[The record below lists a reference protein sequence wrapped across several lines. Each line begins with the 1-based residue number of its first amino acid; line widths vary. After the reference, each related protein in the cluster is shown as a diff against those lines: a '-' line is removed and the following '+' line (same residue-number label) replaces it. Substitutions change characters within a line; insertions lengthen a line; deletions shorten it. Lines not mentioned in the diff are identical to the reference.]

1 MTELLE
7 FKGKDAVEGRR
18 PREMGWYIRLGL
30 IASVTFVGA
39 GMAWGTM
46 APLEGAVIAS
56 GTVVLEHNINKVQH
70 AVGGVV
76 GAILVQ
82 EGQRVAAGDVV
93 MRLDETATR
102 VNRQIIVNDLN
113 SQRIRQA
120 RLNAEREQAATIT
133 VPADLKAL
141 AATDPDIKQALASET
156 ALFAARARTRVGQR
170 AQLAEQIKQSQQ
182 EIRGTDAQ
190 YKSALEQVRVA
201 ELELV
206 DMRSLLAKNLVAKP
220 RVTQL
225 EREVARIRGTIGELT
240 ARGAQINARIS
251 ETELQILQIDRA
263 LETEVAKDSREAEAK
278 ISELNEKLATADDQ
292 LRRIDLRSPSDG
304 IVHQMQIH
312 NVGGVIGPGSPVMSI
327 VPERDT
333 LVIEAK
339 VNPIDIDQIHADQSA
354 RVRFTA
360 FNSRTTPELQGSIFR
375 IGADILRDDRTG
387 AMYYVVGVRVS
398 DQESARLG
406 KLRLIPGMP
415 AEVFIKTSERTV
427 ANFLMKP
434 LFEHMNRAFREE

>member
-7 FKGKDAVEGRR
+7 FKGNQLEARR
-18 PREMGWYIRLGL
+18 PREMGWYIRFGL

-46 APLEGAVIAS
+46 APLEGAVIAP

-82 EGQRVAAGDVV
+82 EGQRVAAGDVLL
-93 MRLDETATR
+93 RLDETATR

-113 SQRIRQA
+113 TQRVRQA
-120 RLNAEREQAATIT
+120 RLNSEREQAATMAI
-133 VPADLKAL
+133 PADLEAL
-141 AATDPDIKQALASET
+141 AAADPEVRQALLSET
-156 ALFAARARTRVGQR
+156 ALFNARARTRVGQR
-170 AQLAEQIKQSQQ
+170 AQLTEQIRQSQQ
-182 EIRGTDAQ
+182 EIKGTDAQ
-190 YKSALEQVRVA
+190 YKSAVEQVRVA

-225 EREVARIRGTIGELT
+225 EREVARIRGTMGELT
-240 ARGAQINARIS
+240 ARAAQINARIS
-251 ETELQILQIDRA
+251 ETELQILQIDRT
-263 LETEVAKDSREAEAK
+263 LETEVAKESREAEAK

-304 IVHQMQIH
+304 IVHQLQVH
-312 NVGGVIGPGSPVMSI
+312 NVGGVIVPGAAIMSI
-327 VPERDT
+327 VPERDA

-339 VNPIDIDQIHADQSA
+339 INPADIDQIHADQPA

-360 FNSRTTPELQGSIFR
+360 FNSRTTPELNGTVFR

-387 AMYYVVGVRVS
+387 AMYYLVGVRVS

-415 AEVFIKTSERTV
+415 AETFIKTSERTV

-434 LFEHMNRAFREE
+434 LLEHMNRAFREE